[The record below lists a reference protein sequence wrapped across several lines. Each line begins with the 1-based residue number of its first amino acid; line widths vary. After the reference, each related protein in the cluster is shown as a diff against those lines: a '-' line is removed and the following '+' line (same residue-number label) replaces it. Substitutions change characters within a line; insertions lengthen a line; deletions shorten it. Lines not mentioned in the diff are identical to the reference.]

1 MLVSKWDEIDMLLK
15 VENKTIKLMK
25 PHIAPQYGYRTVLS
39 NSTFEYVSLW
49 LRSQTGKKY
58 KDASFLWKQAK
69 YFYEASLKLPIEAK
83 PLTAYYSIMN
93 ATKALLAIKGK
104 NVVKIGHGVSSPRQ
118 NLRGNIRQDIIIFG
132 ATGVL
137 CGLSEHLG
145 ESMVKQ
151 TYCVFDLLY
160 NLPCVHRTF
169 TITYN
174 DMTELFVP
182 VSNVNFELT
191 NLADVTRRKA
201 YIRFDMDSKYDN
213 YHTRRYLDHNIEYT
227 QPPNGPSFY
236 RIKKRVRWNIHTP
249 IKDRMSDLVKYH
261 RKYRNL
267 FYYIQGSSMLWYV
280 KKVLPA
286 NVHIIDRH
294 SMTIIYGVMHWLS
307 ELVRYSPDTF
317 NSIMSSR
324 QNWLIREFIDMGLP
338 QFIDEISSEITGAN
352 IMLPG
357 YRK

>member
-1 MLVSKWDEIDMLLK
+1 MLLK

-39 NSTFEYVSLW
+39 NSAFEYVSLW
-49 LRSQTGKKY
+49 LKSQSGKKF

-83 PLTAYYSIMN
+83 PLTAYYCIMN
-93 ATKALLAIKGK
+93 ATKALLAINGK

-118 NLRGNIRQDIIIFG
+118 NLRGNIRKDEIIFG

-151 TYCVFDLLY
+151 TYRIFDLLY

-182 VSNVNFELT
+182 VSNVVFELT
-191 NLADVTRRKA
+191 NMTDVTKRKA
-201 YIRFDMDSKYDN
+201 YIRFDIDSKYDN
-213 YHTRRYLDHNIEYT
+213 HHTRRYLDGNIEYAR
-227 QPPNGPSFY
+227 PPQSKPYY
-236 RIKKRVRWNIHTP
+236 RIKKRVKWDIHTP
-249 IKDRMSDLVKYH
+249 IKKRMGDIVKYH
-261 RKYRNL
+261 KKYRNL
-267 FYYIQGSSMLWYV
+267 FYYIHGRSMLWYV
-280 KKVLPA
+280 KKSLPT
-286 NVHIIDRH
+286 NTHIVDRH

-317 NSIMSSR
+317 NCIMSSR